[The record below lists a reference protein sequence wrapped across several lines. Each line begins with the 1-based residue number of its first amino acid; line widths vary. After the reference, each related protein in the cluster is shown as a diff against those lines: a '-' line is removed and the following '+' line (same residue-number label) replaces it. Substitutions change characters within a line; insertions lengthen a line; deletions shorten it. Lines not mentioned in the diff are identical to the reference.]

1 MFTEES
7 RSITVTGS
15 AESGGFIY
23 KVNYS
28 TDGDKLLKLHC
39 NVYKKASETEPE
51 QYVGLMFNESGN
63 KQFSFPQDIDVAPHV
78 AVFETVLAEV
88 KAGLTSEVTE

>member
-28 TDGDKLLKLHC
+28 TDGDKLLRLHC
-39 NVYKKASETEPE
+39 NVYKKASETDPE
-51 QYVGLMFNESGN
+51 QYAGLMFQESGN
-63 KQFSFPQDIDVAPHV
+63 KQFSFPQDTDIAPHV
-78 AVFETVLAEV
+78 TVFDTILSEIKTSLEV
-88 KAGLTSEVTE
+88 KE

>member
-7 RSITVTGS
+7 RSIAVTGS
-15 AESGGFIY
+15 AENGNFNY

-28 TDGDKLLKLHC
+28 TDGDKLLRLHC
-39 NVYKKASETEPE
+39 NVYKKATETEPE

-78 AVFETVLAEV
+78 AVFETILSEV
-88 KAGLTSEVTE
+88 KASLTI

>member
-7 RSITVTGS
+7 RATAVTGS
-15 AESGGFIY
+15 AENGNFNY

-28 TDGDKLLKLHC
+28 ADGNKLIKLHC
-39 NVYKKASETEPE
+39 TVYKKATETEPE

-63 KQFSFPQDIDVAPHV
+63 KQFSFPQDVDVAPHV
-78 AVFETVLAEV
+78 AVFETILGEV
-88 KAGLTSEVTE
+88 KASLAI